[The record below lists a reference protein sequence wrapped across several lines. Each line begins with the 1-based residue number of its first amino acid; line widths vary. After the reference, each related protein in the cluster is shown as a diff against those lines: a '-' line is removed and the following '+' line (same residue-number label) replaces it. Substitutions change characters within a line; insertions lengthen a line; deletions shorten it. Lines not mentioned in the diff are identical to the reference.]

1 MKVRWG
7 VAALVAVLLGCL
19 GCRVASAQDAQREAG
34 AILDAVNDIDKL
46 RVIMPLKL
54 SGSQIDK
61 IVDAIVKGRAAFNKE
76 IEQGATQ
83 PPTKMADEIKRVKA
97 AALTGAPIPKDFD
110 ERIKKM
116 EDAFLEKRKAA
127 ENTAL
132 KALSDAVRAVLTPA
146 QIKSA
151 SDSAKAAAEELAGGS
166 PLKGTEAQW
175 FNYYVLNVLIRYDR
189 IDLLLGEV
197 KSAGA
202 KEAVSK

>member
-1 MKVRWG
+1 MKVRWS
-7 VAALVAVLLGCL
+7 VTVLAVVLLGCL
-19 GCRVASAQDAQREAG
+19 GCRGAWAQDAQRETG

-61 IVDAIVKGRAAFNKE
+61 IVEAIVKGRAAFNKE
-76 IEQGATQ
+76 IEQAATQ
-83 PPTKMADEIKRVKA
+83 PPARMADEIRRVKA
-97 AALTGAPIPKDFD
+97 SALTGAPIPKDFD
-110 ERIKKM
+110 DRIKKM
-116 EDAFLEKRKAA
+116 QDAFLEKRKSA

-132 KALSDAVRAVLTPA
+132 KSLSDAARAVLTPA

-151 SDSAKAAAEELAGGS
+151 ADSAKSAAEELAGGS

-189 IDLLLGEV
+189 IDVLLAEV
-197 KSAGA
+197 KAAGA
-202 KEAVSK
+202 KETVSK